1 MRIGGAIV
9 LLAVGAIL
17 TFAIT
22 VNNSHGF
29 NVNTIGV
36 ILMIAGGIWLIAE
49 LVVYGSRRR
58 TDVITQSNVAPPTTT
73 TQYRY

>member
-17 TFAIT
+17 AFAVT

-36 ILMIAGGIWLIAE
+36 ILMIAGGIWFLAE
-49 LVVYGSRRR
+49 LVVYGSHRREVV
-58 TDVITQSNVAPPTTT
+58 TPVAPVAPPPTTE
-73 TQYRY
+73 YRY

>member
-1 MRIGGAIV
+1 MRIGGAIL

-49 LVVYGSRRR
+49 LIVYGRRR
-58 TDVITQSNVAPPTTT
+58 TDVVTQSNVPPPTTT